1 MVLIILLV
9 IIVVFVIILTISLS
23 NEKERGKYL
32 DLKLSE
38 KKDFTTS
45 FIVKNYENKYM
56 LCVDDSRRKIL
67 YYIVKDRIEHLF
79 DFDNV
84 ISVEVIEDSNVTFSK
99 SSMRTIGGG
108 IIGGIIGGGA
118 GAIVGGLSGKNKGKK
133 KVKEIKV
140 KILLRN
146 YSTPALYIECL
157 SNEQIEWDSDSIVY
171 EQTINE
177 ARRISDKLSVVID
190 LIDREAKTRQMELM
204 ENQTSKVSIAEEL
217 EKLHSLREK
226 GIISE
231 EEYIKLKEKL
241 L

>member
-1 MVLIILLV
+1 MIVFIFIIA
-9 IIVVFVIILTISLS
+9 IFVIWLVVDIS
-23 NEKERGKYL
+23 NHKKRGRQLDFALKSVNNFSASFTVKNHDNKYL
-32 DLKLSE
+32 
-38 KKDFTTS
+38 F
-45 FIVKNYENKYM
+45 
-56 LCVDDSRRKIL
+56 CVDDSKRKIL
-67 YYIVKDRIEHLF
+67 YHIEKDGTEHLF

-99 SSMRTIGGG
+99 SSVDTIGGG
-108 IIGGIIGGGA
+108 IIGGIIGGSA
-118 GAIVGGLSGKNKGKK
+118 GAIVGGLSGDNKGEK

-157 SNEQIEWDSDSIVY
+157 RYNPDGLDSNSIEY
-171 EQTINE
+171 LQTIEE
-177 ARRISDKLSVVID
+177 ARKISDKLSVIID
-190 LIDREAKTRQMELM
+190 LIDREEKTKQIELM
-204 ENQTSKVSIAEEL
+204 ENQAPTKSSIADEL

-231 EEYIKLKEKL
+231 DEYIKLKEKL

>member
-1 MVLIILLV
+1 MIVSILIIA
-9 IIVVFVIILTISLS
+9 IFVIWLVVSIS
-23 NEKERGKYL
+23 NQKERGRQL
-32 DLKLSE
+32 DSALKSVNNFSAS
-38 KKDFTTS
+38 FT
-45 FIVKNYENKYM
+45 VKNYDNKY
-56 LCVDDSRRKIL
+56 LFCVDDSKRKIL
-67 YYIVKDRIEHLF
+67 YHIEKDGTEHLF

-118 GAIVGGLSGKNKGKK
+118 GAIVGGLSGENKGKK

-157 SNEQIEWDSDSIVY
+157 PNNQIEWDSDSSIY
-171 EQTINE
+171 ELTIKE
-177 ARRISDKLSVVID
+177 AREISDKLSVIID
-190 LIDREAKTRQMELM
+190 LIDREEKTKQIELM
-204 ENQTSKVSIAEEL
+204 GNQAPTKSSIADEL

-231 EEYIKLKEKL
+231 DEYIKLKEKL

>member
-1 MVLIILLV
+1 MKQKNKNV
-9 IIVVFVIILTISLS
+9 
-23 NEKERGKYL
+23 KEL
-32 DLKLSE
+32 E
-38 KKDFTTS
+38 KKR
-45 FIVKNYENKYM
+45 ERM
-56 LCVDDSRRKIL
+56 
-67 YYIVKDRIEHLF
+67 EP
-79 DFDNV
+79 
-84 ISVEVIEDSNVTFSK
+84 
-99 SSMRTIGGG
+99 TIGGG

-118 GAIVGGLSGKNKGKK
+118 GAIVGGLSGNNKGKK

-217 EKLHSLREK
+217 EKFEPDFIVYNASK
-226 GIISE
+226 ANPATNG
-231 EEYIKLKEKL
+231 
-241 L
+241 